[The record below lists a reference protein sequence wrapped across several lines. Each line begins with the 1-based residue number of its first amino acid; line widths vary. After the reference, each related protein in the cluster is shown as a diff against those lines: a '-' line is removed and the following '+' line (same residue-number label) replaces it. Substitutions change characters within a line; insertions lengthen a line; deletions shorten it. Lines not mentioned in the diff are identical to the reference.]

1 MRTVGKMCLDLAIG
15 VLRTLFE
22 KAPVRQGRFG
32 AKFAKRQL
40 FFDTQIFLFRIQ
52 KVIFGIHTAVRQ
64 GFNVGFCQSKCSV
77 VFSFGVFSSTFQ
89 VGPIDHCQRPVKH
102 TNCLPV
108 TFTRAKLVRPWKSP
122 CRKSMG
128 LVSSQCKELFWYKPW
143 IETSVTSQNGA
154 ASLTARVYK
163 GMGGH
168 GTRWLA
174 NFDRVWGK
182 FSCLGEKLSI
192 TARRKRTSWRFHR
205 DKEEANSV
213 ALVKNWA
220 SPRGGSPEEDKLA
233 VPSRS
238 CSLVCDQERSTCG
251 LDLHFGR
258 EFGQEGGRAPFWG
271 LDFWILRRRIV

>member
-1 MRTVGKMCLDLAIG
+1 MRTVGKMCPDLAIG
-15 VLRTLFE
+15 VLRALFE

-122 CRKSMG
+122 CRKPMG
-128 LVSSQCKELFWYKPW
+128 LVSPQCKELFWYKPW
-143 IETSVTSQNGA
+143 SREIPDVYTRFITWLPLHSATVTTDYMQTSGASAFTMPINLSYRQETA
-154 ASLTARVYK
+154 ARKLKSGRYAHQWCNTHMLCSHCTVLGHTHTHARTHTHTHTHTHQ
-163 GMGGH
+163 MDIIFFF
-168 GTRWLA
+168 
-174 NFDRVWGK
+174 NS
-182 FSCLGEKLSI
+182 SC
-192 TARRKRTSWRFHR
+192 AH
-205 DKEEANSV
+205 
-213 ALVKNWA
+213 A
-220 SPRGGSPEEDKLA
+220 SS
-233 VPSRS
+233 
-238 CSLVCDQERSTCG
+238 
-251 LDLHFGR
+251 
-258 EFGQEGGRAPFWG
+258 
-271 LDFWILRRRIV
+271 

>member
-1 MRTVGKMCLDLAIG
+1 MGTKSSPDDDEEVLQLSEAIIRRVKWSYKSLLERRGLKMLRFFEKFGKPPFPDQSMRTVGKMCQDLAIG
-15 VLRTLFE
+15 VLRALFE

-64 GFNVGFCQSKCSV
+64 GFNIGFCQSKCSV

-143 IETSVTSQNGA
+143 SREIP
-154 ASLTARVYK
+154 
-163 GMGGH
+163 
-168 GTRWLA
+168 
-174 NFDRVWGK
+174 D
-182 FSCLGEKLSI
+182 CLHEI
-192 TARRKRTSWRFHR
+192 
-205 DKEEANSV
+205 
-213 ALVKNWA
+213 
-220 SPRGGSPEEDKLA
+220 
-233 VPSRS
+233 
-238 CSLVCDQERSTCG
+238 
-251 LDLHFGR
+251 
-258 EFGQEGGRAPFWG
+258 
-271 LDFWILRRRIV
+271 

>member
-1 MRTVGKMCLDLAIG
+1 MQNVIKSRVPNTFLRLRAQQQSMRTVGKMCLDLAIG
-15 VLRTLFE
+15 VLRALFE

-77 VFSFGVFSSTFQ
+77 MFSFGVFSSTFQ

-143 IETSVTSQNGA
+143 SREIPDCLHEIYHVIAPALSHSDHRLHADQRCKRIHNAHKFEPVT
-154 ASLTARVYK
+154 V
-163 GMGGH
+163 
-168 GTRWLA
+168 
-174 NFDRVWGK
+174 
-182 FSCLGEKLSI
+182 
-192 TARRKRTSWRFHR
+192 KRLLLES
-205 DKEEANSV
+205 
-213 ALVKNWA
+213 
-220 SPRGGSPEEDKLA
+220 
-233 VPSRS
+233 
-238 CSLVCDQERSTCG
+238 
-251 LDLHFGR
+251 
-258 EFGQEGGRAPFWG
+258 
-271 LDFWILRRRIV
+271 